1 MHQQWV
7 LAVYSITDYMHIT
20 CLAFNIKY
28 ALLPIKFFS
37 ARMNL
42 TGTLQPSTYI
52 QHLSDLDLH
61 HFFLHPLLLLFLLST
76 IYLNIFQ
83 ITILGSWNWTLNKMD
98 DVKHTILNISIFV
111 IFISHHQHDAISIPN
126 LHITKK
132 KRTYIYICTNVSTC
146 VIFGS

>member
-61 HFFLHPLLLLFLLST
+61 HFFLHPLLLLLFLLVQS
-76 IYLNIFQ
+76 
-83 ITILGSWNWTLNKMD
+83 IL
-98 DVKHTILNISIFV
+98 
-111 IFISHHQHDAISIPN
+111 
-126 LHITKK
+126 
-132 KRTYIYICTNVSTC
+132 TYFKLQSLVHEI
-146 VIFGS
+146 GR